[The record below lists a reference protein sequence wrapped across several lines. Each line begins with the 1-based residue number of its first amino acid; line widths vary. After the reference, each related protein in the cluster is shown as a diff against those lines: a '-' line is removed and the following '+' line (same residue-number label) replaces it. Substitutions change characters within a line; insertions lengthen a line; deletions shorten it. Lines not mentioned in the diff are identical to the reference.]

1 MVPRVTFFLIA
12 AFWVTM
18 NVLLWRA
25 EYGSH
30 GGEISVPVDLVWRK
44 ILTAP
49 DVSDLAIYQDGR
61 RAGFCQISTSV
72 EQAMAALD
80 ENAVPSEGLVTRSG
94 YQIHFNGNMSFG
106 AITNRVR
113 FDGRLQFS
121 SARAWR
127 ELNLKVSTR
136 DATVDIRSVA
146 TEQTVRFQITSDG
159 ATFERV
165 LSFADLQNP
174 EALLRTLGS
183 GFGYGLADVLDLP
196 VIPSSPAAVADTI
209 KWEAHRD
216 RIVIA
221 HEPVTVYRLE
231 TRVLDHPIVLDVS
244 SLGEILRVE
253 LPGKVTALLDE
264 WNRP

>member
-1 MVPRVTFFLIA
+1 MVPRVTFLLIT
-12 AFWVTM
+12 AFWIAM

-49 DVSDLAIYQDGR
+49 DVSALTIYHDGR
-61 RAGFCQISTSV
+61 RAGFCQFATSI

-80 ENAVPSEGLVTRSG
+80 ENTVPPEGLAAQSG
-94 YQIHFNGNMSFG
+94 YQIHCSGNMSFG

-121 SARAWR
+121 PARAWR
-127 ELNLKVSTR
+127 ELNLKVSTP
-136 DATVDIRSVA
+136 DATADIHSVA
-146 TEQTVRFQITSDG
+146 AEQTARFKITSEG
-159 ATFERV
+159 GNFERV

-174 EALLRTLGS
+174 SALLHTLGG
-183 GFGYGLADVLDLP
+183 GFGGGWVDELNLP
-196 VIPSSPAAVADTI
+196 VVPSSPAAIADTI
-209 KWEAHRD
+209 KWEAHRG
-216 RIVIA
+216 RIMIA
-221 HEPVTVYRLE
+221 REPVTVYRLE
-231 TRVLDHPIVLDVS
+231 TRVLDHPIALDVS

-253 LPGKVTALLDE
+253 LPGGVTAVLDE
-264 WNRP
+264 WNKP

>member
-12 AFWVTM
+12 AFWVMM

-49 DVSDLAIYQDGR
+49 DVSALTIYQDGC

-80 ENAVPSEGLVTRSG
+80 ENTVPSEGLVAQSG
-94 YQIHFNGNMSFG
+94 YQIHLDGNLSFG

-136 DATVDIRSVA
+136 ETTVEIHSA
-146 TEQTVRFQITSDG
+146 AAEQTVRFKFTSEG
-159 ATFERV
+159 ANFERV

-174 EALLRTLGS
+174 DVLLHTLG
-183 GFGYGLADVLDLP
+183 GGLADELDLP
-196 VIPSSPAAVADTI
+196 VAIMSSPAAAAITV

-216 RIVIA
+216 RVIIG
-221 HEPVTVYRLE
+221 HEPVTAYRVE
-231 TRVLDHPIVLDVS
+231 TRVLDHPIVLYVS
-244 SLGEILRVE
+244 SLGEILRME
-253 LPGKVTALLDE
+253 LPGGMTAALDE
-264 WNRP
+264 WNKP

>member
-1 MVPRVTFFLIA
+1 MIPRVTFFLVA

-18 NVLLWRA
+18 NVLLWRM

-30 GGEISVPVDLVWRK
+30 GGEISVPADLVWRK

-49 DVSDLAIYQDGR
+49 DVSSLTIYQDAR
-61 RAGFCQISTSV
+61 RAGFCEFSTSV

-80 ENAVPSEGLVTRSG
+80 ENTVPPEGLAAQSG

-113 FDGRLQFS
+113 FDGRLLFS
-121 SARAWR
+121 ASRAWR

-136 DATVDIRSVA
+136 DTAVDIHSVA
-146 TEQTVRFQITSDG
+146 AEQTMRLKITSDG
-159 ATFERV
+159 ASFERV

-174 EALLRTLGS
+174 NALLGALG
-183 GFGYGLADVLDLP
+183 GGLADELDFP
-196 VIPSSPAAVADTI
+196 VIPVPSSPAAAASVI
-209 KWEAHRD
+209 EWQAHRD
-216 RIVIA
+216 RVTIG
-221 HEPVTVYRLE
+221 HEQATAYRLE
-231 TRVLDHPIVLDVS
+231 TRVLDHPVVIYVS

-253 LPGKVTALLDE
+253 LPGGVTALLDE
-264 WNRP
+264 WNKP